1 MIRERFYFYITN
13 IFKNLAL
20 KKKQNVFIHIFEQI
34 LFEEKARVNGDELL
48 FFFLL
53 IFLFVIKSRKVKT
66 KENPKKI

>member
-48 FFFLL
+48 FFF
-53 IFLFVIKSRKVKT
+53 FTYFFVCY
-66 KENPKKI
+66 